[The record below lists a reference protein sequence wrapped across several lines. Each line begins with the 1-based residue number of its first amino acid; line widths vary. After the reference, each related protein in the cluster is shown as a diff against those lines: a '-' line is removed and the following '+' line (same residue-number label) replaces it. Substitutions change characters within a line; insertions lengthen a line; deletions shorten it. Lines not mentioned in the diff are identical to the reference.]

1 MAAGIRGREMI
12 LVMDKAKAIKK
23 TERKPYHTP
32 RLKDYGDLRRIV
44 RVKPGTKGD
53 GAGVPATKR

>member
-1 MAAGIRGREMI
+1 MI

-44 RVKPGTKGD
+44 RVKPGTRGD